1 MQQAFRDDIASE
13 LTFPRHRPS
22 HPFKHPHQVLGHA
35 LLSRGEKRALLAE
48 WASDVHAVE
57 GRPGWR
63 QIPGSGAV
71 VVIDD
76 ILDALRALDNSQGEQ
91 RVV

>member
-1 MQQAFRDDIASE
+1 MQLTFRDDIASE
-13 LTFPRHRPS
+13 LTFPRHRPD
-22 HPFKHPHQVLGHA
+22 HPFTHPHQVLGHA

-48 WASDVHAVE
+48 WASDAGSVE
-57 GRPGWR
+57 GRPEWR

-76 ILDALRALDNSQGEQ
+76 ILDAHRSLDHSHS
-91 RVV
+91 

>member
-1 MQQAFRDDIASE
+1 MRQTFRDDIASE
-13 LTFPRHRPS
+13 LWFPRHRPI
-22 HPFKHPHQVLGHA
+22 HPFTHLHQVLGHA
-35 LLSRGEKRALLAE
+35 PLSRGEKRALLAE
-48 WASDVHAVE
+48 WASDACSVE

-76 ILDALRALDNSQGEQ
+76 ILNALRALDYSHN
-91 RVV
+91 

>member
-1 MQQAFRDDIASE
+1 MQQTFRDDIASE
-13 LTFPRHRPS
+13 LTFPRRRSS
-22 HPFKHPHQVLGHA
+22 HPFTHPHQVLGHA
-35 LLSRGEKRALLAE
+35 LLSRGEKPALLAQ
-48 WASDVHAVE
+48 WASDACSVE

-76 ILDALRALDNSQGEQ
+76 ILDALRALDYRHS
-91 RVV
+91 

>member
-1 MQQAFRDDIASE
+1 MQQIFRDDIASE
-13 LTFPRHRPS
+13 VPMPRHRHS
-22 HPFKHPHQVLGHA
+22 HAFTHPHQVLGHA
-35 LLSRGEKRALLAE
+35 LLSRGAKRALLAE
-48 WASDVHAVE
+48 WASDACSVE

-76 ILDALRALDNSQGEQ
+76 VLDALRALDYSQS
-91 RVV
+91 

>member
-1 MQQAFRDDIASE
+1 MQQTFRDDIASE
-13 LTFPRHRPS
+13 LTSPHYRASQLFT
-22 HPFKHPHQVLGHA
+22 HPHQVLRHG
-35 LLSRGEKRALLAE
+35 LLSRGDKRALLAE
-48 WASDVHAVE
+48 WASDAHSVE

-76 ILDALRALDNSQGEQ
+76 ILDALTALDHGHS
-91 RVV
+91 

>member
-1 MQQAFRDDIASE
+1 VQQTFRDDIASE
-13 LTFPRHRPS
+13 FTFSRHRSS
-22 HPFKHPHQVLGHA
+22 HSFKYPHQVLGDA

-48 WASDVHAVE
+48 WASDAYAVE

-63 QIPGSGAV
+63 QILGSGAV

-76 ILDALRALDNSQGEQ
+76 VLDALRALDYSHN
-91 RVV
+91 

>member
-1 MQQAFRDDIASE
+1 MQQAFRDDIPSE
-13 LTFPRHRPS
+13 LTFPHHRSS
-22 HPFKHPHQVLGHA
+22 HPFTHPHQVLGHA

-48 WASDVHAVE
+48 WASDACAVE

-76 ILDALRALDNSQGEQ
+76 ILNALRTLDYNHS
-91 RVV
+91 

>member
-1 MQQAFRDDIASE
+1 MQQTFRDDIASE
-13 LTFPRHRPS
+13 LISLRYRPGHS
-22 HPFKHPHQVLGHA
+22 FTHPHQVLGDA

-48 WASDVHAVE
+48 WASDACSVE
-57 GRPGWR
+57 GRTGWR

-76 ILDALRALDNSQGEQ
+76 ILDALRALDSSQS
-91 RVV
+91 

>member
-1 MQQAFRDDIASE
+1 MQQTFRDDIASE
-13 LTFPRHRPS
+13 LTFPRRRPS
-22 HPFKHPHQVLGHA
+22 HSFTHPHQVLGHA

-48 WASDVHAVE
+48 WASDACSVE

-76 ILDALRALDNSQGEQ
+76 ILDAFRALDTSHS
-91 RVV
+91 

>member
-1 MQQAFRDDIASE
+1 MQQTIRDDIASA
-13 LTFPRHRPS
+13 LAFAGHRPRHG
-22 HPFKHPHQVLGHA
+22 FTHPHQVLRDA

-48 WASDVHAVE
+48 WASDACSVE

-76 ILDALRALDNSQGEQ
+76 VLDTLRALDYSHS
-91 RVV
+91 

>member
-1 MQQAFRDDIASE
+1 MQHTFRDDIASE
-13 LTFPRHRPS
+13 LTVPCHRPS
-22 HPFKHPHQVLGHA
+22 HPFTHPHQVLGHA
-35 LLSRGEKRALLAE
+35 LLSRGQKRALLAE
-48 WASDVHAVE
+48 WASDACSVK

-76 ILDALRALDNSQGEQ
+76 ILDALRALDTSQS
-91 RVV
+91 

>member
-1 MQQAFRDDIASE
+1 MQQIFRDDIASE

-22 HPFKHPHQVLGHA
+22 HPFTHPHQVLGHA
-35 LLSRGEKRALLAE
+35 LLSRDEKRALLAE
-48 WASDVHAVE
+48 WASDACSVE

-76 ILDALRALDNSQGEQ
+76 ILDALRALDYSHS
-91 RVV
+91 

>member
-1 MQQAFRDDIASE
+1 MQQTFRDDIASE
-13 LTFPRHRPS
+13 LTFSHHRPS
-22 HPFKHPHQVLGHA
+22 HSFTHPHQVLGHA

-48 WASDVHAVE
+48 WASDACSVE

-76 ILDALRALDNSQGEQ
+76 ILDALRALDYSHS
-91 RVV
+91 

>member
-1 MQQAFRDDIASE
+1 VQQTFREDIASE
-13 LTFPRHRPS
+13 LTSVRHRPGCS
-22 HPFKHPHQVLGHA
+22 FTHPHEVLGHA

-48 WASDVHAVE
+48 WASDACAVE

-71 VVIDD
+71 IVVDD
-76 ILDALRALDNSQGEQ
+76 ILDALRALDYSQS
-91 RVV
+91 

>member
-1 MQQAFRDDIASE
+1 MQHTFRDDIASA
-13 LTFPRHRPS
+13 LTFPRHRPGHGFT
-22 HPFKHPHQVLGHA
+22 HPQQVLGHA

-48 WASDVHAVE
+48 WASDACSVE

-76 ILDALRALDNSQGEQ
+76 ILDALRALDTNHS
-91 RVV
+91 

>member
-1 MQQAFRDDIASE
+1 MQQTFRDDIASE
-13 LTFPRHRPS
+13 LTFPCHRSS
-22 HPFKHPHQVLGHA
+22 HPCTHPHQVLGHA

-48 WASDVHAVE
+48 WASDACSVE

-76 ILDALRALDNSQGEQ
+76 ILDALRALDTSHS
-91 RVV
+91 

>member
-1 MQQAFRDDIASE
+1 MQQTFRDDIASE
-13 LTFPRHRPS
+13 LTFSRHRSS
-22 HPFKHPHQVLGHA
+22 HPFTHPHQVLGHA

-48 WASDVHAVE
+48 WASDACSVE

-76 ILDALRALDNSQGEQ
+76 ILAALRALDTSHS
-91 RVV
+91 

>member
-1 MQQAFRDDIASE
+1 MQQTFRDDIASE
-13 LTFPRHRPS
+13 LMFPRHRPG
-22 HPFKHPHQVLGHA
+22 HPFTHPHQVLGHA

-48 WASDVHAVE
+48 WASDACSVE

-71 VVIDD
+71 VVTDD
-76 ILDALRALDNSQGEQ
+76 ILDALRALDYSHS
-91 RVV
+91 

>member
-1 MQQAFRDDIASE
+1 MQQTFKDDIASE

-22 HPFKHPHQVLGHA
+22 HSFTHPHQVLGHA

-48 WASDVHAVE
+48 WASDTCSVE

-76 ILDALRALDNSQGEQ
+76 ILDALTVLDYSHS
-91 RVV
+91 

>member
-1 MQQAFRDDIASE
+1 MQQTFRDDIASE

-22 HPFKHPHQVLGHA
+22 HRFTHPHQVLGHA

-48 WASDVHAVE
+48 WASDACSAE

-76 ILDALRALDNSQGEQ
+76 ILDALRALDYSHS
-91 RVV
+91 

>member
-1 MQQAFRDDIASE
+1 MRQTFRDDIASE
-13 LTFPRHRPS
+13 LTSLRHRPGHS
-22 HPFKHPHQVLGHA
+22 FTHPHQVLGHA

-48 WASDVHAVE
+48 WASDACSVE

-76 ILDALRALDNSQGEQ
+76 ILDALRALDYSHN
-91 RVV
+91 

>member
-1 MQQAFRDDIASE
+1 MQQTFRDDIASE
-13 LTFPRHRPS
+13 LMSLRYRPS
-22 HPFKHPHQVLGHA
+22 HAFTHPHQVLGHA

-48 WASDVHAVE
+48 WASDACSVE

-76 ILDALRALDNSQGEQ
+76 ILDALRALDYSHS
-91 RVV
+91 

>member
-1 MQQAFRDDIASE
+1 MQQTFRDDIASE
-13 LTFPRHRPS
+13 RTFLRHRPS
-22 HPFKHPHQVLGHA
+22 RGFTHPHQVLGHA

-48 WASDVHAVE
+48 WASDACSVE

-76 ILDALRALDNSQGEQ
+76 ILDALRALDSSQS
-91 RVV
+91 

>member
-1 MQQAFRDDIASE
+1 MQQTFRDDIASE
-13 LTFPRHRPS
+13 LMSLRYRPGHS
-22 HPFKHPHQVLGHA
+22 FRHPHQVLRHA

-48 WASDVHAVE
+48 WASDAYTIE

-71 VVIDD
+71 IVIDD
-76 ILDALRALDNSQGEQ
+76 ILDALRALDYSHN
-91 RVV
+91 

>member
-1 MQQAFRDDIASE
+1 MQQTFRDDIASE

-22 HPFKHPHQVLGHA
+22 HSFTHPHQVLGHA

-48 WASDVHAVE
+48 WASDACSVE

-76 ILDALRALDNSQGEQ
+76 ILDALTVLDYSHS
-91 RVV
+91 

>member
-1 MQQAFRDDIASE
+1 MQQAFRNDIASE

-22 HPFKHPHQVLGHA
+22 HPFKHPHQLLGHA
-35 LLSRGEKRALLAE
+35 HLSRGEKRALLAE

-76 ILDALRALDNSQGEQ
+76 ILDALRALDTSHS
-91 RVV
+91 

>member
-1 MQQAFRDDIASE
+1 MQQTFRDDIASE
-13 LTFPRHRPS
+13 LRFSRHRPN
-22 HPFKHPHQVLGHA
+22 HPFTHPHQVLGHA

-48 WASDVHAVE
+48 WASDACSVE

-76 ILDALRALDNSQGEQ
+76 ILDALRALDYSQS
-91 RVV
+91 

>member
-1 MQQAFRDDIASE
+1 MQQTFRDDIASE
-13 LTFPRHRPS
+13 LTCPHHGLS
-22 HPFKHPHQVLGHA
+22 HSFTHPHQVLGHA

-48 WASDVHAVE
+48 WASDACSVE

-76 ILDALRALDNSQGEQ
+76 ILDALRALDYSHS
-91 RVV
+91 

>member
-1 MQQAFRDDIASE
+1 MQQTFRDDIASE
-13 LTFPRHRPS
+13 LTSLRYRPS
-22 HPFKHPHQVLGHA
+22 HFFTHPHQVLGHA

-48 WASDVHAVE
+48 WASDACSVE

-63 QIPGSGAV
+63 QIPGSGAI

-76 ILDALRALDNSQGEQ
+76 ILDALRALDYSHS
-91 RVV
+91 

>member
-1 MQQAFRDDIASE
+1 MQQTFRDDIASE
-13 LTFPRHRPS
+13 LRFSRHRPS
-22 HPFKHPHQVLGHA
+22 HGFTHPHQVLGHA

-48 WASDVHAVE
+48 WASDACSVE

-76 ILDALRALDNSQGEQ
+76 ILDALRALDYSHN
-91 RVV
+91 

>member
-1 MQQAFRDDIASE
+1 MQQIFRDDIASE
-13 LTFPRHRPS
+13 HTFPRHRPS
-22 HPFKHPHQVLGHA
+22 HPFTHPHQVLGHA
-35 LLSRGEKRALLAE
+35 FLSRGEKRALLAE
-48 WASDVHAVE
+48 WASDACSVE

-76 ILDALRALDNSQGEQ
+76 ILDALRALDYSHS
-91 RVV
+91 

>member
-1 MQQAFRDDIASE
+1 MQQTFRDDIASE

-48 WASDVHAVE
+48 WASDVYAVE

-63 QIPGSGAV
+63 QIPGSSAV

-76 ILDALRALDNSQGEQ
+76 ILDALRALDYSHN
-91 RVV
+91 

>member
-1 MQQAFRDDIASE
+1 MQQTFRDDIASE
-13 LTFPRHRPS
+13 LTFPRRRSS
-22 HPFKHPHQVLGHA
+22 HSFTHPHQVLGHA

-48 WASDVHAVE
+48 WASDACSVE

-76 ILDALRALDNSQGEQ
+76 ILDALRALDTSHS
-91 RVV
+91 

>member
-1 MQQAFRDDIASE
+1 MQQTFRDDIASA
-13 LTFPRHRPS
+13 LTFPRHRPG
-22 HPFKHPHQVLGHA
+22 HPFTHPHQVLGHA

-48 WASDVHAVE
+48 WASDACSVE

-76 ILDALRALDNSQGEQ
+76 ILNALRTLDYSHS
-91 RVV
+91 

>member
-1 MQQAFRDDIASE
+1 MQQTFRDDIASE
-13 LTFPRHRPS
+13 LTFPRHRPGY
-22 HPFKHPHQVLGHA
+22 PFTHPHQVLGHA

-48 WASDVHAVE
+48 WASDACSVE

-76 ILDALRALDNSQGEQ
+76 ILDALRALDYSHN
-91 RVV
+91 